1 MSERYVPVGWN
12 VSKIVYD
19 AVAVAIIVIY
29 VGVFLW
35 VTPAFQH
42 VTLPLDDYTMRMN
55 AFGTCAF
62 LLLSLIL
69 AIGPAARLDPRF
81 LPLLYNRRHLGLLT
95 AAVAMTHAYAA
106 LDWYFSFSPYD
117 RFEMLLRGNTSF
129 ARVHGFPF
137 EVFGIFALLVL
148 LLLAATS
155 HDFWL
160 RFLTPQWWKALHMA
174 LYAAYLSVVA
184 HISLGALQ
192 AAENPFL
199 AVVTVLCAAGVA
211 ALHVAASRRTTTEAA
226 LVDGWLYAGPAAAIE
241 EDHGI
246 VVTPPNAE
254 PIAVF
259 RHAGRLS
266 AVSNLCAHQNGP
278 LGEGRVIDG
287 CITCPWHGYQYRLED
302 GRAPPPFTETLA
314 TFRVSSVDGHVWV
327 DPVPNPPGTFVE
339 PVSVP

>member
-19 AVAVAIIVIY
+19 VIALGIIGIY
-29 VGVFLW
+29 VNVFLW
-35 VTPAFQH
+35 VAPSFQH
-42 VTLPLDDYTMRMN
+42 VTLPLDDDTMRMN

-62 LLLSLIL
+62 LLLTLIL
-69 AIGPAARLDPRF
+69 SIGPAARLDPRF
-81 LPLLYNRRHLGLLT
+81 LPLLYNRRHLGVLT
-95 AAVAMTHAYAA
+95 TAVAATHAYAA
-106 LDWYFSFSPYD
+106 LDWYFSYGPYD

-129 ARVHGFPF
+129 FQAHGFPF
-137 EVFGIFALLVL
+137 ELFGIFSLLIL
-148 LLLAATS
+148 LLLATTS

-160 RFLTPQWWKALHMA
+160 RFLTPPVWKALHMA

-199 AVVTVLCAAGVA
+199 AVVVGFCAVGVA
-211 ALHVAASRRTTTEAA
+211 ALHVAASRRPVIAAA
-226 LVDGWLYAGPAAAIE
+226 LVDGWLDAGPAAAIL
-241 EDHGI
+241 EDQGI
-246 VVTPPNAE
+246 VVTPPDGE
-254 PIAVF
+254 SIAIF

-266 AVSNLCAHQNGP
+266 AVTNLCSHQNGP

-287 CITCPWHGYQYRLED
+287 CITCPWHGHQYRLED

-314 TFRVSSVDGHVWV
+314 TFRVRIVDGRVWV

-339 PVSVP
+339 PVTAP

>member
-1 MSERYVPVGWN
+1 MTERYVPVGWN

-19 AVAVAIIVIY
+19 AISLGIVGIY
-29 VGVFLW
+29 ISVFLW
-35 VTPAFQH
+35 IAPSFQH

-62 LLLSLIL
+62 LLLSIIL
-69 AIGPAARLDPRF
+69 SIGPAARLDPRF
-81 LPLLYNRRHLGLLT
+81 LPLLYNRRHLGVLT
-95 AAVAMTHAYAA
+95 TAIAATHAYAA
-106 LDWYFSFSPYD
+106 LDWYFSYGPND

-129 ARVHGFPF
+129 SQVHGFPF
-137 EVFGIFALLVL
+137 EVFGIFALLVM

-160 RFLTPQWWKALHMA
+160 RFLTPPVWKGLHMA

-192 AAENPFL
+192 AAANPLL
-199 AVVTVLCAAGVA
+199 AMVTGFCAVGVA
-211 ALHVAASRRTTTEAA
+211 SLHVAASRRSPVMAPI
-226 LVDGWLYAGPAAAIE
+226 VDGWLDAGPVAAIE

-254 PIAVF
+254 PIAIF

-266 AVSNLCAHQNGP
+266 AVTNLCAHQNGP

-287 CITCPWHGYQYRLED
+287 CITCPWHGYQYRFED

-314 TFRVSSVDGHVWV
+314 TFNLRVVDGRVLV
-327 DPVPNPPGTFVE
+327 DPIPNPPETFVE
-339 PVSVP
+339 PVTVT